1 MTFLKVHGASS
12 EVVLTSLS
20 RFCNVIIYARSLDTV
35 ADCSVVSYP
44 DHACCNTMPTLCQA
58 IQSDVQG
65 RERLMSVAA
74 VHTVRA
80 WDVSH
85 SEGYGRDLTAAE

>member
-1 MTFLKVHGASS
+1 
-12 EVVLTSLS
+12 
-20 RFCNVIIYARSLDTV
+20 
-35 ADCSVVSYP
+35 
-44 DHACCNTMPTLCQA
+44 MPTLCQA